1 MLAVNNAERYTEK
14 QVDAFFEKTV
24 QKRSGALVE
33 PGEAVG
39 ALGAQS
45 IGEPGT
51 QMTLKTFHFA
61 GVASMNVTL
70 GVPRLKEIINASKEI
85 STPIITASLEND
97 RQETAARIVKGSVE
111 KTLLGEIARKITEV
125 YTPQRCYISIQLDTG
140 VIEKLHLR
148 IDAEVV
154 VDAILRHV
162 GAPTGSVTRLLKPSH
177 IEVTGA
183 NSLRV
188 LPPEHRQRRGTK
200 PTTQGIDDDWSYF
213 ALQVS
218 EVKLLFVFVASV
230 SQCLL
235 TLFPPTYAHFTL
247 LSDHYLRVCHA

>member
-1 MLAVNNAERYTEK
+1 MNNSERYTKE
-14 QVDAFFEKTV
+14 QIDAFFDKTV

-125 YTPQRCYISIQLDTG
+125 YTPERCYISIQLDTG
-140 VIEKLHLR
+140 VIEKLHLL

-177 IEVTGA
+177 IEITGQH
-183 NSLRV
+183 SLRV
-188 LPPEHRQRRGTK
+188 LPPEQRQRRGTK
-200 PTTQGIDDDWSYF
+200 LTTCGIDEDWAYF

-218 EVKLLFVFVASV
+218 EVKRLLVVIPPMFN
-230 SQCLL
+230 CML
-235 TLFPPTYAHFTL
+235 TLCSPTYTHFSFVCDL
-247 LSDHYLRVCHA
+247 YSRVCHI